1 MKYTSDEEYRT
12 ALLDYF
18 NIDSYDWELIE
29 PKTNKLYERLKDIP
43 EFQEKMTEAASN
55 VLSSDLEI
63 GLVILFSYDHFA
75 DFSDMLAKHEI
86 NV

>member
-1 MKYTSDEEYRT
+1 M
-12 ALLDYF
+12 
-18 NIDSYDWELIE
+18 
-29 PKTNKLYERLKDIP
+29 NKLYERVKDIS
-43 EFQEKMTEAASN
+43 EFQAKMTEAASN

-75 DFSDMLAKHEI
+75 DFSDILAKHEI